1 MSVDLLG
8 DNTPLAAPAVLTV
21 SQLNARVKELLEDE
35 FGEVL
40 VEGEISSWRT
50 YPSGHSY
57 FDLKDAASKVR
68 RRDVLGPQAVFALR
82 AGSGHARDAPLP
94 GDAL

>member
-8 DNTPLAAPAVLTV
+8 DNTPRATPAVLTV
-21 SQLNARVKELLEDE
+21 SQLNARARELLEGE

-40 VEGEISSWRT
+40 VEGEISSWST

-57 FDLKDAASKVR
+57 FDLKDAASKVSAVMFSGR
-68 RRDVLGPQAVFALR
+68 RRFCASSPKR
-82 AGSGHARDAPLP
+82 ACA
-94 GDAL
+94 